1 METSTLTEL
10 PRGRSPIT
18 SHVVPVVNPK
28 WVRRTWQR
36 VAEEVRQGHQAYV
49 VCPRIGDD
57 AQEVGPGTPGSAAS
71 QGRAAARGPEDGD
84 PQEWLPTDGD
94 GGDGEDTEDTGP
106 QRELRSVLGLVEE
119 LRAEPSLDGLR
130 VEVLHGRMAPDDK
143 DAVMQAFAAGEVD
156 VLVST
161 TVIEVGVDVPNATVM
176 VVMDA
181 ERFGVSQLHQ
191 LRGRVGRGAAPGLC
205 LLMTEAEPGPS
216 LERLEAVA
224 ATTDGFALARLDLE
238 QRREGDVLGARQSG
252 GRSQLRLLRL
262 LRDEDLILQ
271 AREDAF
277 AVVSED
283 PSLERHPVLREL
295 VASALDEE
303 QAAHL
308 ERG

>member
-1 METSTLTEL
+1 
-10 PRGRSPIT
+10 
-18 SHVVPVVNPK
+18 
-28 WVRRTWQR
+28 
-36 VAEEVRQGHQAYV
+36 
-49 VCPRIGDD
+49 
-57 AQEVGPGTPGSAAS
+57 
-71 QGRAAARGPEDGD
+71 
-84 PQEWLPTDGD
+84 
-94 GGDGEDTEDTGP
+94 
-106 QRELRSVLGLVEE
+106 
-119 LRAEPSLDGLR
+119 
-130 VEVLHGRMAPDDK
+130 
-143 DAVMQAFAAGEVD
+143 
-156 VLVST
+156 
-161 TVIEVGVDVPNATVM
+161 VM

-283 PSLERHPVLREL
+283 PTLERHPVLREL

>member
-1 METSTLTEL
+1 
-10 PRGRSPIT
+10 
-18 SHVVPVVNPK
+18 VQ
-28 WVRRTWQR
+28 RTWQR

-57 AQEVGPGTPGSAAS
+57 ENGEAGEALPAAVAGDEEDWQPGEPGDDGPVDSP
-71 QGRAAARGPEDGD
+71 
-84 PQEWLPTDGD
+84 
-94 GGDGEDTEDTGP
+94 
-106 QRELRSVLGLVEE
+106 RELRSVVGVVSD
-119 LRAEPSLDGLR
+119 LRAEPALAGLR
-130 VEVLHGRMAPDDK
+130 VEVLHGRMPAEDK
-143 DAVMQAFAAGEVD
+143 DAVMRAFTAGEVD

-176 VVMDA
+176 VIMDA

-191 LRGRVGRGAAPGLC
+191 LRGRVGRGQAPGLC
-205 LLMTEAEPGPS
+205 LLMTETEPGPA

-224 ATTDGFALARLDLE
+224 GTTDGFALARLDLE

-271 AREDAF
+271 ARDDAF
-277 AVVSED
+277 AIVSAD
-283 PSLERHPVLREL
+283 PKLERHPVLREL